1 MAERAEFEEPE
12 YEGPLY
18 NQLSNG
24 SLNLWTPGRRFE
36 RIFGIDAAL
45 LSNNQYFWSLFAQ
58 SSPNVGTSLRN
69 YDWHFLWHLIKR
81 HFRPV
86 PSFSVNVLIQSK
98 RPEHRS
104 GVNSVYSING
114 IKGAYWQFQITKHQ
128 QKILE
133 KLEAKLGSDAL
144 VVYACP
150 VFHKFDDL
158 DRHITNGQIIE
169 NSTFVKVSAL
179 TNHKKW
185 VFDSAGTTGLA
196 CSEVKKHS
204 DIPFKEMVINLR
216 EKEGQSN
223 SENTDFKTL
232 MTIVNEICMEEENN
246 PLVKAFTR
254 RNKNLKEYFYSI
266 RREAGNELNDKE
278 YDNFINFMSFAQFT
292 ATTNTEWFTI

>member
-1 MAERAEFEEPE
+1 MAKKAEFEEPE

-45 LSNNQYFWSLFAQ
+45 ISNNQYFWNLFAQ

-69 YDWHFLWHLIKR
+69 YEWHFLWHLIKR

-86 PSFSVNVLIQSK
+86 PSFNVNVLIQSK

-104 GVNSVYSING
+104 GVNSKYSING
-114 IKGAYWQFQITKHQ
+114 IKGAYWQFQITNHQ

-133 KLEAKLGSDAL
+133 KLEAKLSSDAL

-150 VFHKFDDL
+150 AFHKFDDL
-158 DRHITNGQIIE
+158 DRYIASGQIIE
-169 NSTFVKVSAL
+169 NSTFVKASAL

-185 VFDSAGTTGLA
+185 VYDSAGTTGIA
-196 CSEVKKHS
+196 CSEIKKHS
-204 DIPFKEMVINLR
+204 DVSFEKMVSNLR
-216 EKEGQSN
+216 ERVEQSKN
-223 SENTDFKTL
+223 KNINFKPL
-232 MTIVNEICMEEENN
+232 NKIVNEICLEEENN
-246 PLVKAFTR
+246 PLVKAYKR
-254 RNKNLKEYFYSI
+254 RNKNLREYFYSI
-266 RREAGNELNDKE
+266 RREVDYGLNNKE
-278 YDNFINFMSFAQFT
+278 YENFIDFMSFAQFAST
-292 ATTNTEWFTI
+292 INTEWFTL

>member
-1 MAERAEFEEPE
+1 MAKKAEFEEPE

-45 LSNNQYFWSLFAQ
+45 ISNNQYFWNLFAQ

-69 YDWHFLWHLIKR
+69 YEWHFLWHLIKR

-86 PSFSVNVLIQSK
+86 PSFNVNVLIQSK

-104 GVNSVYSING
+104 GVNSKYSING
-114 IKGAYWQFQITKHQ
+114 IKGAYWQFQITNHQ

-133 KLEAKLGSDAL
+133 KLEAKLSSDAL

-150 VFHKFDDL
+150 AFHKFDDL
-158 DRHITNGQIIE
+158 DRYIASGQIIE
-169 NSTFVKVSAL
+169 NSTFVKASAL

-185 VFDSAGTTGLA
+185 VYDSAGTTGIA
-196 CSEVKKHS
+196 CSEIKKHS
-204 DIPFKEMVINLR
+204 DVSFEKMVSNLR
-216 EKEGQSN
+216 ERVEQSKN
-223 SENTDFKTL
+223 KNINFKPL
-232 MTIVNEICMEEENN
+232 NKIVNEICLEEENN
-246 PLVKAFTR
+246 PLVKAYKR
-254 RNKNLKEYFYSI
+254 RNKNLREYFYSI
-266 RREAGNELNDKE
+266 RREVDYDLNNKE
-278 YDNFINFMSFAQFT
+278 YENFIDFMSFAQFAST
-292 ATTNTEWFTI
+292 INTEWFTL

>member
-1 MAERAEFEEPE
+1 MAEKTEFEEPE

-18 NQLSNG
+18 NQLLNG

-45 LSNNQYFWSLFAQ
+45 LSKNHYFWSLFAQ
-58 SSPNVGTSLRN
+58 TSPNVGTSLRN

-81 HFRPV
+81 RFRPV

-104 GVNSVYSING
+104 GVNSAYSKHG
-114 IKGAYWQFQITKHQ
+114 IKGSYWQFQITNHQ

-133 KLEAKLGSDAL
+133 KLEAKLGSEAL

-158 DRHITNGQIIE
+158 DQHITNGQIIE
-169 NSTFVKVSAL
+169 NSTFVKASVL
-179 TNHKKW
+179 KNHKKW
-185 VFDSAGTTGLA
+185 VFDTAGTTGLA
-196 CSEVKKHS
+196 CSEIKKHS
-204 DIPFKEMVINLR
+204 DVPFQEMVINLR
-216 EKEGQSN
+216 EKAGQSN
-223 SENTDFKTL
+223 YENTNFKPL
-232 MTIVNEICMEEENN
+232 MRIVNEICSEEEKN
-246 PLVKAFTR
+246 PLVKAFIR

-266 RREAGNELNDKE
+266 RREVDNEQNEKDYE
-278 YDNFINFMSFAQFT
+278 NFIDFMSFAQFIS
-292 ATTNTEWFTI
+292 TTNTEWFAI